1 MLEPLLALNALPKIG
16 PVRIRRLLDHFG
28 NAESVLKAGKD
39 RLMRVDGIGP
49 ELAEILL
56 NASSLTDPVAELN
69 EVRER
74 GLSILTPDD
83 PGFPATLREAY
94 DRPILLYV
102 WGKLEDRDRH
112 AIGVV
117 GTRRASM
124 YGTNST
130 KKLSYHL
137 ARAGFTIV
145 SGLALG
151 VDTAAHEAAVAAG
164 GRTVGVIGSGLARL
178 YPGENLALAERIA
191 SGHGAIV
198 SEFPLHT
205 SPDKQTFPQRNRIV
219 AAWAKALIVTE
230 CPAWSGSLIT
240 ANLAAE
246 YGRPI
251 YAVPGPI
258 DKPTSGGCNQ
268 LIRNGATL
276 LTDAGE
282 ILDDL
287 GGLSLDFSPG
297 SSPSAEAPPV
307 RVLPELSPEES
318 AVFEA
323 LGDAECNIDRLVDLT
338 GHPAPVVSTC
348 LLKLEMKQLVRAMPG
363 FRYVRR

>member
-1 MLEPLLALNALPKIG
+1 MLEALLSLNALPKIG

-28 NAESVLKAGKD
+28 CAEKVLKADKD
-39 RLMRVDGIGP
+39 RLMRIDGIGP

-56 NASSLTDPVAELN
+56 NASSLCDPVAELK
-69 EVRER
+69 ELRER
-74 GLSILTPDD
+74 GLSVITPED
-83 PGFPATLREAY
+83 PDFPATLREAY

-102 WGKLEDRDRH
+102 WGKLEERDRH
-112 AIGVV
+112 AIGIV
-117 GTRRASM
+117 GTRRASI
-124 YGTNST
+124 YGKNST
-130 KKLSYHL
+130 QKLSYHL
-137 ARAGFTIV
+137 ARSGFTIV

-151 VDTAAHEAAVAAG
+151 VDTFAHEAAIAAG

-178 YPGENLALAERIA
+178 YPGENMALAEKIA
-191 SGHGAIV
+191 DGHGAIV

-205 SPDKQTFPQRNRIV
+205 PPDKQTFPQRNRIV
-219 AAWAKALIVTE
+219 AAWSKALIVTE
-230 CPAWSGSLIT
+230 CPTWSGSLIT

-282 ILDDL
+282 ILEDL
-287 GGLSLDFSPG
+287 GGLALDFKENSK
-297 SSPSAEAPPV
+297 SSPASAPAPV
-307 RVLPELSPEES
+307 TVDLTDEERQI
-318 AVFEA
+318 FEA
-323 LGDAECNIDRLVDLT
+323 LGDSEHSIDHLVDLS
-338 GHPAPVVSTC
+338 GQPAPVVSTC
-348 LLKLEMKQLVRAMPG
+348 LLKLEMKKLVRALPG